1 MTNTACVA
9 ISRET
14 LPMLISVH
22 DAMRI
27 GITRNRFYALSHR
40 DNNMVVT
47 IGDRVFLHR
56 DNLLAWLAQGGD
68 RSRKDKD

>member
-1 MTNTACVA
+1 MTNTACA

-22 DAMRI
+22 DAMRM

-40 DNNMVVT
+40 DNNIAVT

-68 RSRKDKD
+68 RSRKDKK